1 MADQYASVDF
11 DMDEDML
18 NDDDL
23 LDEELEENT
32 VIPKTQE
39 CEKQSNLPQQEE
51 DRAVRDVGKEKE
63 KEKTTTKKP
72 RPAASKE
79 QEQSKKAQKDMMPQ
93 ISINKHRGTWS
104 PDTKGA
110 AASKK
115 LTIRGRASPKGK
127 LVRHGRLSSSKVSDP
142 MSIPRFEVYPL
153 AAKGQKSTAV
163 SGSVGSQKPP
173 STQI

>member
-51 DRAVRDVGKEKE
+51 DRAVRDVGNEK
-63 KEKTTTKKP
+63 
-72 RPAASKE
+72 
-79 QEQSKKAQKDMMPQ
+79 
-93 ISINKHRGTWS
+93 
-104 PDTKGA
+104 
-110 AASKK
+110 
-115 LTIRGRASPKGK
+115 
-127 LVRHGRLSSSKVSDP
+127 
-142 MSIPRFEVYPL
+142 
-153 AAKGQKSTAV
+153 
-163 SGSVGSQKPP
+163 
-173 STQI
+173 